1 MSRPFLLIGSVFFV
15 SMCVFNYSDINAVAV
30 VFAAAAIL
38 ALIAA
43 VLRRLPY
50 VRIAL
55 LALIC
60 LTVSSGLYIAHYYAE
75 YMPLSVLCDENGH
88 SVEGVIA
95 ETEYKYDACYVT
107 LSGLVIDG
115 TDRSGKLTV
124 CVDDFPDTQN
134 REKLILS
141 GAVISERGRTNGARM
156 YYRSAGEA
164 FTVSRYDTLRSTGE
178 NRSSLTGF
186 FMKVR
191 KGVGSVFREYLP
203 ERIAG
208 LAQAMLTGDTS
219 SLPDSPALDFRY
231 AGLAHLFAVSGL
243 HLTVWTG
250 LIFFVLRRS
259 KLRRL
264 RPVVSTLFILFYI
277 AFTGFSY
284 SVIRSGVM
292 LLILNGAELGVRS
305 KELWHGRKI
314 AFMRRN
320 GNSTLHTPHSSLKYD
335 SLSALFFAVTVILF
349 VNPFAAV
356 STSLQMSFLTV
367 LGILVF
373 LPEVLKKAG
382 RYLCRIRSATVKRM
396 CEWLISAVF
405 VSLAAA
411 VAAMPVTVMTFGYYS
426 PIGLVS
432 NVIALLP
439 AEAFMVLSGI
449 GAVLSRAGA
458 VAKPVFAVAAYPGR
472 YLMFITERLSR
483 LRYAAVPASPR
494 VFAVLLCVCAGIGL
508 VSAVVLTAI
517 RRRGAIRRI
526 FIFVIS
532 AVLVVSLVSAWYN
545 NNIMRITAV
554 NVGDG
559 IAVKLQVNGECVLL
573 GCGGDK
579 FHRYD
584 LHSELDGNNR
594 RDIAFLLLPGTDKSL
609 SSYYDEL
616 IWDYDIGTLM
626 LPEGYEGSALAGNI
640 LRSGSG
646 AAVLDNRTTLSFIC
660 DGVSDAAYIQRENF
674 SCLVLFE
681 PTLESLPAGWLNADL
696 LITRSRLPE
705 GDLGGFGT
713 VFVSDSVFT
722 TATEAVGNIHTTS
735 EEGKL
740 EVTVS

>member
-38 ALIAA
+38 TLVAA
-43 VLRRLPY
+43 VSRRLPY

-55 LALIC
+55 LALVC

-75 YMPLSVLCDENGH
+75 YMPLYTLCDGSGH
-88 SVEGVIA
+88 TVEGVIA
-95 ETEYKYDACYVT
+95 DTEYKYGACYVT
-107 LSGLVIDG
+107 LSGLVTDG
-115 TDRSGKLTV
+115 TERSGKLTV

-141 GAVISERGRTNGARM
+141 GAVISERGRTNGARL

-164 FTVSRYDTLRSTGE
+164 FTVSQYDTVRTTGE
-178 NRSSLTGF
+178 KRSSLTGF
-186 FMKVR
+186 FMKLR
-191 KGVGSVFREYLP
+191 EGAGSVFREYLP

-219 SLPDSPALDFRY
+219 SLPDGPALDFRY
-231 AGLAHLFAVSGL
+231 VGLSHLFAVSGL

-264 RPVVSTLFILFYI
+264 RPFVSTLFILFYI

-292 LLILNGAELGVRS
+292 LLIMNIAAVFNMR
-305 KELWHGRKI
+305 GR
-314 AFMRRN
+314 FTSVRRN
-320 GNSTLHTPHSSLKYD
+320 AQNAALEMRTEYD

-373 LPEVLKKAG
+373 LPEVLKNAG
-382 RYLCRIRSATVKRM
+382 GFLRRIRSAAVARL
-396 CEWLISAVF
+396 CEWLISAVA

-411 VAAMPVTVMTFGYYS
+411 VAAMPVTIMTFGFYS
-426 PIGLVS
+426 PIGL
-432 NVIALLP
+432 IANPLALP
-439 AEAFMVLSGI
+439 AAEAFMVLSGI

-458 VAKPVFAVAAYPGR
+458 VAKPVFAAAGYLGR
-472 YLMFITERLSR
+472 YMLLVTERLSR
-483 LRYAAVPASPR
+483 LRYAAIPASPR

-508 VSAVVLTAI
+508 VSAVVLTAV
-517 RRRGAIRRI
+517 RRRGMIRRI

-532 AVLVVSLVSAWYN
+532 AVLVVSFVSVWYN

-559 IAVKLQVNGECVLL
+559 IAVKLQVNGECALL

-579 FHRYD
+579 SHRYD

-609 SSYYDEL
+609 SSYFDEL

-660 DGVSDAAYIQRENF
+660 DGVSDAVYIQRENF
-674 SCLVLFE
+674 SCLVMFE
-681 PTLESLPAGWLNADL
+681 PTLGSVPDEWLSADL
-696 LITRSRLPE
+696 LITRSHLPE
-705 GDLGGFGT
+705 GDLKGFGT
-713 VFVSDSVFT
+713 IFVSDSAYKPET
-722 TATEAVGNIHTTS
+722 RAGDNIYATSKEGN
-735 EEGKL
+735 L
-740 EVTVS
+740 EVTVN